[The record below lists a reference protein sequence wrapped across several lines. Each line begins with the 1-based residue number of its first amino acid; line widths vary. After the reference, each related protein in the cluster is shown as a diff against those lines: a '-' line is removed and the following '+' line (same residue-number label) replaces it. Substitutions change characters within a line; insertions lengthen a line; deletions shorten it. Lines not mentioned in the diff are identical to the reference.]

1 MVCVRRWLRLWGS
14 GFLMWRRRPQISI
27 IVPFADNGEGRAPA
41 WHWLRHFWRSH
52 FPDAELIVGTDHGLP
67 FSKSVAVNGAAKRA
81 RGRIFVIADAD
92 AYINP
97 VVIQQCA
104 DRIDAALRSG
114 KRLWFM
120 PYDKLY
126 RLSQGYTS
134 KLLKTDPAAPYEIPS
149 PPPPAWLD
157 PNPDPSGGR
166 GCDYGHQYGA
176 MCMVMPRQ
184 AFAAVR
190 GFDKRFRGW
199 GCCDEQTEI
208 LTQSGWRSHDQVA
221 VGDEVMTLNHET
233 GLSEWNAIQKV
244 NIFSEPDGF
253 KMLSAE
259 SKTHSSLTTLNHR
272 WPVIKRNG
280 LRDWVTS
287 ESINSH
293 DRIPIRADHVGLPLQ
308 RTYSD
313 SLVEL
318 IAWLYTE
325 GHLGS
330 GGSVGIA
337 QSRTVHPGY
346 CAEIE
351 DALSRE
357 FGPEFRLFSHEAA
370 TSLGDDPVSVRELAQ
385 ATGASLG
392 AVYLWCHKGK
402 VYAEKRDNKWLI
414 NAEDAEFYAANWSR
428 PAWWVSTGSDCAQY
442 HLNAGAGRRLLAFA
456 PNKVPSHEFILSLTR
471 EQLELFLATSMKG
484 DGATAPPKGNR
495 VGSAVFEQRDERAAE
510 VFAFAAILAG
520 RAVTV
525 HKRGTNSRGKDRR
538 ELDYRM
544 TVVNL
549 KHRDVTAINA
559 PGKGAAVP
567 EIVHYDGI
575 VWCPTTANGTWLARR
590 NGKVYFTGNSEDASL
605 LKALD
610 TLYCQHEVV
619 RSDIVHLWHVRP
631 GFNWETRK
639 WVGQNWTPA
648 NSRLAQRYQ
657 AATGEAAWMR
667 ALVDEH
673 K

>member
-1 MVCVRRWLRLWGS
+1 
-14 GFLMWRRRPQISI
+14 MWRRRPQISI

-104 DRIDAALRSG
+104 DRIDAALRSR

-184 AFAAVR
+184 AFFEVN
-190 GFDKRFRGW
+190 GFCPRFRGW
-199 GCCDEQTEI
+199 G
-208 LTQSGWRSHDQVA
+208 
-221 VGDEVMTLNHET
+221 
-233 GLSEWNAIQKV
+233 
-244 NIFSEPDGF
+244 
-253 KMLSAE
+253 
-259 SKTHSSLTTLNHR
+259 
-272 WPVIKRNG
+272 
-280 LRDWVTS
+280 
-287 ESINSH
+287 
-293 DRIPIRADHVGLPLQ
+293 
-308 RTYSD
+308 
-313 SLVEL
+313 
-318 IAWLYTE
+318 
-325 GHLGS
+325 
-330 GGSVGIA
+330 
-337 QSRTVHPGY
+337 
-346 CAEIE
+346 
-351 DALSRE
+351 
-357 FGPEFRLFSHEAA
+357 
-370 TSLGDDPVSVRELAQ
+370 
-385 ATGASLG
+385 
-392 AVYLWCHKGK
+392 
-402 VYAEKRDNKWLI
+402 
-414 NAEDAEFYAANWSR
+414 
-428 PAWWVSTGSDCAQY
+428 
-442 HLNAGAGRRLLAFA
+442 
-456 PNKVPSHEFILSLTR
+456 
-471 EQLELFLATSMKG
+471 
-484 DGATAPPKGNR
+484 
-495 VGSAVFEQRDERAAE
+495 
-510 VFAFAAILAG
+510 
-520 RAVTV
+520 
-525 HKRGTNSRGKDRR
+525 
-538 ELDYRM
+538 
-544 TVVNL
+544 
-549 KHRDVTAINA
+549 
-559 PGKGAAVP
+559 
-567 EIVHYDGI
+567 
-575 VWCPTTANGTWLARR
+575 
-590 NGKVYFTGNSEDASL
+590 SEDASL
-605 LKALD
+605 LRALD

-657 AATGEAAWMR
+657 AATGEPGWMR